1 MGPYLTETFSP
12 AEEAVLRV
20 HCSSL
25 DAPAFALRGLPEE
38 IKGAL
43 FARYSRSADSLR
55 RLLVREFV
63 GAVESDGSPPER
75 SERPAGGEGHPGGDE
90 AVALSVERGR
100 TQAAGLL
107 ERVVVGYGDDSVAQ
121 LGGAHLACEQ
131 VSNLLTKVLE
141 RGRLAAY
148 LEQSTRYV
156 AYDRPQPDGRWRY
169 YRDPEILASPVGR
182 LYEEVLDRSFVQ
194 YRAVRHRL
202 EEYLAEAEPF
212 VGDRDGLD
220 RDGLRDGLAERAWRR
235 ALRARALDGARGL
248 LPTATLSNVGIYASA
263 QAFEDLVHRLRAE
276 ELPEAR
282 RYADY
287 VVAALRTVI
296 PSFLGRIDRPD
307 RGGAAVAYRVA
318 RRAATQAVADA
329 VAGLVP
335 DPAPDVQLVDFDPDG
350 EARVVAGL
358 LYEATALP
366 DHQLLAYARSL
377 DDESRARI
385 IAGVV
390 GDRQDRRHRPSRA
403 FERTRYRFDVQ
414 CDYGAF
420 RDLQRHR
427 LLTLEW
433 QPLSPALGYRVPE
446 DVEAAGL
453 APDYEA
459 TLARQADLYES
470 LASRFRPQAPYA
482 LGLAWRVRASFEL
495 NAREAFHLLELRSQP
510 QGHPSYR
517 AVVLEMHRL
526 IAEEAGHRAL
536 AAAMG
541 FVVRDAPRLGRL
553 AAERRSVEAAARH
566 SGVELL
572 GL

>member
-12 AEEAVLRV
+12 AEEAVLRA
-20 HCSSL
+20 HCTSL

-38 IKGAL
+38 VKGAL

-55 RLLVREFV
+55 RLLVSEFV
-63 GAVESDGSPPER
+63 GE
-75 SERPAGGEGHPGGDE
+75 DE
-90 AVALSVERGR
+90 AAGTRPGEPLGPSGDGDGADGGLRSGERGR

-156 AYDRPQPDGRWRY
+156 AYDRPQADGRWRY
-169 YRDPEILASPVGR
+169 YRDPEILSSPVGQ
-182 LYEEVLDRSFVQ
+182 LYEDVLDRSFVQ
-194 YRAVRHRL
+194 YRAVRRRL
-202 EEYLAEAEPF
+202 EEHLAWVEPF
-212 VGDRDGLD
+212 VGDGDV
-220 RDGLRDGLAERAWRR
+220 LAERAWRR

-282 RYADY
+282 RYAEH
-287 VVAALRTVI
+287 VVAALRAVI

-307 RGGAAVAYRVA
+307 RGGAAVAYREA
-318 RRAATQAVADA
+318 RRAATRAVAEA
-329 VAGLVP
+329 VAGLAP

-350 EARVVAGL
+350 EARVVAAL
-358 LYEATALP
+358 LYEASALP

-377 DDESRARI
+377 DAETRARI
-385 IAGVV
+385 IAEVV
-390 GDRQDRRHRPSRA
+390 GDRRDRRHRPSRA

-459 TLARQADLYES
+459 TLSRQAELYEK
-470 LASRFRPQAPYA
+470 LAGRFRPQAPYA
-482 LGLAWRVRASFEL
+482 LGLAWRIRASFEL

-510 QGHPSYR
+510 QGHPAYR

-553 AAERRSVEAAARH
+553 AAEQRSVEAAARRP
-566 SGVELL
+566 GVELL